1 MSVYAINKLLYR
13 VEREE
18 AYRRRIHANLDEV
31 LSEVSLSEV
40 SLSEEEREALTNGD
54 LHKLFNMGVHP
65 FLLNHM
71 PRHGLFG
78 VTRQNYLPRI
88 RGQESP
94 SD

>member
-18 AYRRRIHANLDEV
+18 AYRKRIHANLDNV
-31 LSEVSLSEV
+31 LSEV
-40 SLSEEEREALTNGD
+40 SLSEEEREALTSGD
-54 LHKLFNMGVHP
+54 LHKLFKMGVHP

>member
-18 AYRRRIHANLDEV
+18 AYRRRIHANPDEV
-31 LSEVSLSEV
+31 LFEVSLSEQ
-40 SLSEEEREALTNGD
+40 EREALTSGD

>member
-18 AYRRRIHANLDEV
+18 AYRKRIQTNLDEV
-31 LSEVSLSEV
+31 MSEVPLSK
-40 SLSEEEREALTNGD
+40 EEREALTRGD
-54 LHKLFNMGVHP
+54 VRKLFDMGVHP

-78 VTRQNYLPRI
+78 VNRQNYLPRI

-94 SD
+94 GG